1 MKLFD
6 LKSVA
11 AGIIIG
17 TFGVTTAFAA
27 AAIQSA
33 VPSGA
38 KVTLDGSPLTLEKP
52 LISVSMEGEQDTSLY
67 TPAD

>member
-17 TFGVTTAFAA
+17 TFGITTAFAA
-27 AAIQSA
+27 A
-33 VPSGA
+33 GH
-38 KVTLDGSPLTLEKP
+38 
-52 LISVSMEGEQDTSLY
+52 SVRRSEQREGD
-67 TPAD
+67 A